1 MIKFSHDD
9 NTDLMHYVV
18 YEGDV
23 VVLSKEDSKKIS
35 YAKKH
40 KELEVSFHIDSK
52 EYEMIMDIILL
63 YGKKNFEGYKNMSIR
78 NLSDYIEK
86 KYNKKLVDSHIHGI
100 RERELKKNAKHWNS
114 FYA

>member
-1 MIKFSHDD
+1 MNKKCLIKFSHDD

-52 EYEMIMDIILL
+52 EYDVLKVEVIDDKEYVKKVYDYMIETNNAYFMDGHEDLVAMKL
-63 YGKKNFEGYKNMSIR
+63 YK
-78 NLSDYIEK
+78 
-86 KYNKKLVDSHIHGI
+86 
-100 RERELKKNAKHWNS
+100 
-114 FYA
+114 